1 MIDVTYLAKLSQMT
15 VSAKETV
22 SLQKGFKQTLKTIA
36 LLDELDTSKVDS
48 TFQITGMHNVFRE
61 DKINKPKIL
70 SQKQALSNAKKTHQG
85 YFVVPYVFS

>member
-1 MIDVTYLAKLSQMT
+1 MT
-15 VSAKETV
+15 VSAKEAV
-22 SLQKGFKQTLKTIA
+22 SLQKGFKQTLKTIS

-48 TFQITGMHNVFRE
+48 TFQVTGMHNVFRK
-61 DKINKPKIL
+61 DKIDKPKIL